1 MGDKKSIV
9 DVARELSIGH
19 CGDSRCPICNQE
31 VRSALE
37 KKIERQRQALQKRL
51 DEREKAAALK
61 PKLEPLKYIE

>member
-1 MGDKKSIV
+1 
-9 DVARELSIGH
+9 
-19 CGDSRCPICNQE
+19 